1 MLGRRRI
8 PVLLISAT
16 MLLTV
21 GVVFVRRSQQPL
33 ESKPLPASMV
43 LRHSEE
49 TQKLASKLLEVSRA
63 QTEMI
68 AQLSAEEPAEGQ
80 AAEDRQ
86 RRLQEATVEL
96 SEARRAQKR
105 LEREQEEEATEWR
118 RAETASERTRGLV
131 TLALGGVVVLMM
143 VLEVRRRRGSERE

>member
-8 PVLLISAT
+8 RILLISAT

-43 LRHSEE
+43 LSHAEE
-49 TQKLASKLLEVSRA
+49 MQQLVAKLVEVSRS
-63 QTEMI
+63 QTELM
-68 AQLSAEEPAEGQ
+68 AQLAAEDPANGS
-80 AAEDRQ
+80 AAEDREK
-86 RRLQEATVEL
+86 RLQEAAAEVTAA
-96 SEARRAQKR
+96 SRAQKR
-105 LEREQEEEATEWR
+105 LEREQQEEATTWR
-118 RAETASERTRGLV
+118 RTETASERTRGLV